1 MFDLFVWTFEHELLL
16 FTVMLVMFTVMF
28 YYEFFEK
35 AAKFLWHE
43 VLPWFFPTYK
53 QTSIILVAGMCER
66 YRFRTWACLTL
77 TASNFLL
84 TILNAILL
92 EVYHPANLILGLI
105 FFYSAAASCKVLG
118 RYEQDLWDS
127 RCNKNPEVLYENRIH
142 ISQIQRKR
150 NS

>member
-1 MFDLFVWTFEHELLL
+1 MN
-16 FTVMLVMFTVMF
+16 
-28 YYEFFEK
+28 FFEK

-43 VLPWFFPTYK
+43 FLPWYFPRYK
-53 QTSIILVAGMCER
+53 QTSIILVAGMCEW

-92 EVYHPANLILGLI
+92 EVYHPANLIFGLI
-105 FFYSAAASCKVLG
+105 FFCSAAASCKVLG

-127 RCNKNPEVLYENRIH
+127 RCNKNPEVLYENKIR